1 MSDRQRKLTKVI
13 DIFLSEETFCFY
25 IVSCMILIPLG
36 EFITNLRGVA
46 FVTQPII
53 FSIYAVVGVFLIA
66 AKFALRPDKRH
77 WSDVFFFTSLIF
89 MFLSLVYS
97 KDISRAVRVDPN
109 CTNEYPAYFL
119 GYYSMMFAGFQLS
132 KKKLRKIVLYTFI
145 GIAAPECVLGIMQS
159 FGFKLVYQMHGKNVT
174 GNDIGVLTQN
184 SNYFGGLVVLFLGA
198 ALGAALFTK
207 NKYRKIFFYI
217 LSAACVYC
225 SYATTSRSS
234 WVGVGFLIL
243 TYMIMF
249 GVMSRKYKD
258 EKLYKLYLKVML
270 IGAAAVIVCG
280 VILIISVPLLTER
293 VTRTINE
300 VTMFFEKG
308 DISHLGSN
316 RGYIWTYCLEAI
328 PKNWVIGVGLDNLYY
343 CYTSSKHWMP
353 AMYYSNRAHN
363 IFLHILT
370 TQGVFGFANYML
382 MLIFAGVS
390 AVKRIVNNSDREDRH
405 LTLTY
410 FAMFIGY
417 LAVAFWIC
425 RVFNVEMYFYITL
438 GVMAPRVHE
447 EIKA

>member
-1 MSDRQRKLTKVI
+1 MSDRKQKLTKII

-53 FSIYAVVGVFLIA
+53 FSIYSVVGVFLIA

-77 WSDVFFFTSLIF
+77 WSDFFFFTSMIF
-89 MFLSLVYS
+89 MFLSLIYS
-97 KDISRAVRVDPN
+97 KDIARAVRVDPN

-132 KKKLRKIVLYTFI
+132 SKKLRKIVLYTFI
-145 GIAAPECVLGIMQS
+145 GISVPECILGIMQS

-207 NKYRKIFFYI
+207 NKYRKIFYYI

-234 WVGVGFLIL
+234 WLGVGVMLI
-243 TYMIMF
+243 TYMIIF
-249 GVMSRKYKD
+249 GVMSRKYKG
-258 EKLYKLYLKVML
+258 EKLYKLYLKVL
-270 IGAAAVIVCG
+270 VIGAAAVVVCG
-280 VILIISVPLLTER
+280 IVLIIASPLLMER
-293 VTRTINE
+293 VTRSMNE
-300 VTMFFEKG
+300 IKGLMSG
-308 DISHLGSN
+308 DISHFGSN

-343 CYTSSKHWMP
+343 VYTTSKHWMP

-363 IFLHILT
+363 VFLHILT
-370 TQGVFGFANYML
+370 TQGVFAFANYMA
-382 MLIFAGVS
+382 MLIVATVS
-390 AVKRIVNNSDREDRH
+390 AVKRIVKNDDEEDRH

-410 FAMFIGY
+410 FAMFVGY

-438 GVMAPRVHE
+438 GVMVPRIHK